1 MRVAWVVL
9 VVLAAGCKQAAE
21 QDAKQT
27 AVTLTGGDVER
38 GKAALQ
44 HYGCGGCHVIPGVPG
59 ATGQV
64 GPSLEGIALRTYL
77 AGRLPNAPENMVRW
91 VQHPQAVE
99 PGNAMPELGVKDGDA
114 RDIAAYLYTLR

>member
-1 MRVAWVVL
+1 MAI
-9 VVLAAGCKQAAE
+9 
-21 QDAKQT
+21 
-27 AVTLTGGDVER
+27 TGGDVER
-38 GKAALQ
+38 GKEALR

-77 AGRLPNAPENMVRW
+77 AGRLQNAPENMVRW
-91 VQHPQAVE
+91 VQHPQSIE